1 MPLKIGAYIR
11 VSTEEQANIVEGSL
25 VSQQH
30 RMNAYV
36 DLKNHQDKTWG
47 KVIEYYIDD
56 GFSAKDTKRPAYQKM
71 VRDLRT
77 GKINLILVTDLSRL
91 SRHVNDFGRLLEELE
106 SYKAKFLSIKE
117 QFDSSTPAGEMM
129 LNNMINLAQFERKQT
144 SERVSLNF
152 HSRALRGLSN
162 GGCNIL
168 GYDRDP
174 TNKGKLV
181 VNEDEALVV
190 RRVFELYLDSRSLKQ
205 TARRLMD
212 ENHLPKVHSEKRAR
226 LAREGKWTLYSVR
239 SILKNMSYV
248 GLREINKKNENED
261 QEYIKPWQ
269 KYQVVKAVWPAIVSS
284 TVFEESQKA
293 LEEGRLV
300 ENQRL
305 STAESRVF
313 LLSGIIR
320 CEACGRALM
329 GQSAHGS
336 TKVHRYYGHSK
347 YDLNGNAC
355 TVKNVRADDIETAV
369 LNYLDEILLESGHL
383 NRIENNIKSFLMAS
397 NDDLK
402 KNKELKEK
410 SLFALEAEIE
420 SALKFQFSLD
430 AKSQTAQ
437 LLAEKLEKMA
447 EQRKLLKTAVESVK
461 DRLNAGGEAKA
472 ARLDL
477 EDSLQKFKRGWKK
490 ANPIVQKRFLRR
502 MIDCLIYTP
511 NGIKAYYHSAVAE
524 QSHDQLKTTKK
535 AGEQSLSGL
544 SFLGINQSLRRALAS
559 SSLRVGNLSA
569 FEIGAADWIRTSDP
583 QIRSLIFYPAELRP
597 LMSKNLLRSQRI
609 A

>member
-1 MPLKIGAYIR
+1 MSLKIGAYIR
-11 VSTEEQANIVEGSL
+11 VSTEEQANVVEGSL
-25 VSQQH
+25 DSQQH
-30 RMNAYV
+30 RMKAYL
-36 DLKNHQDKTWG
+36 DLKNHQDKKWG
-47 KVIEYYIDD
+47 KIIEFYIDD

-71 VRDLRT
+71 LRDIRT

-117 QFDSSTPAGEMM
+117 QFDSSTPSGEMM
-129 LNNMINLAQFERKQT
+129 LYNMINLAQFERKQT

-162 GGCNIL
+162 GGGNIL

-174 TNKGKLV
+174 INKGKLV
-181 VNEDEALVV
+181 VNEDEAFVV

-226 LAREGKWTLYSVR
+226 FARDGKWTLYSVR

-248 GLREINKKNENED
+248 GLREINKKNQNED

-269 KYQVVKAVWPAIVSS
+269 KYQVVKAVWPAIVSD
-284 TVFEESQKA
+284 TVFAESQKA
-293 LEEGRLV
+293 LEEGQLV

-305 STAESRVF
+305 STSESRVF

-355 TVKNVRADDIETAV
+355 NIKNVRADDIETAV

-383 NRIENNIKSFLMAS
+383 DRIENNIKSFLMTS

-402 KNKELKEK
+402 KDKDLKEK
-410 SLFALEAEIE
+410 TLFTLETEIE

-430 AKSQTAQ
+430 AKTQTAQ

-447 EQRKLLKTAVESVK
+447 EQRKLLMTSLESVK

-472 ARLDL
+472 ARLNL
-477 EDSLQKFKRGWKK
+477 EGNLARFKRGWKK
-490 ANPIVQKRFLRR
+490 AKPIVQKRFLRR
-502 MIDCLIYTP
+502 MIDCLVYAP
-511 NGIKAYYHSAVAE
+511 EGIKAYYHAAVSE
-524 QSHDQLKTTKK
+524 QSNDQLKTTKK
-535 AGEQSLSGL
+535 AGEHLLSGL
-544 SFLGINQSLRRALAS
+544 SFLGVNQSLRRALAS
-559 SSLRVGNLSA
+559 SNLGVGSLSA
-569 FEIGAADWIRTSDP
+569 FVIGAAGEIRTPDSLV
-583 QIRSLIFYPAELRP
+583 RSQVLYPAELRP
-597 LMSKNLLRSQRI
+597 HTLEL
-609 A
+609 